1 MEMSNS
7 TVAAVSTPNAPGGI
21 GIIRISG
28 EDALAVAGRVFF
40 PVSGETLADSR
51 GYRAYF
57 GDVIYNGS
65 KIDEAV
71 CLVYRAPHSYTGEDT
86 AEINCHG
93 GLFVTKQVLRA
104 VLDAGAQ
111 PAGPGEFTKRAFL
124 NGKMD
129 LASSE
134 SVMNLIGASGKQAAA
149 AALNTLE
156 GNLSRKIRACCDRII
171 GVCASLAAWV
181 DYPDEDIEE
190 IGNGE
195 MLSVFES
202 VRAELKEIINR
213 FDCGRAL
220 TEGVDTVIV
229 GKPNVGK
236 SAIMNLLTGFQRSIV
251 TDIAGTTRDVVEEKI
266 TVGDIILRIADTAG
280 IRETENTVENIGVSL
295 ARKRLDRAELVLAVF
310 DGSSPVSD
318 EDREIIKECGDR
330 KKIALLNKSDLP
342 RRADID
348 EIEKSFDRTVVLS
361 AMTGEG
367 IDELEKAISE
377 VLMTDEFDPSAACL
391 AGERQRACCVKA
403 IGHLDGCIDALNS
416 GMTPDAVNV
425 CADCAVDALLEL
437 TGEKATAAVVDEVFS
452 RFCVGK

>member
-1 MEMSNS
+1 MNNS

-134 SVMNLIGASGKQAAA
+134 SVMNLIGASGKQEAA

-156 GNLSRKIRACCDRII
+156 GNLSRKISAWCDRII
-171 GVCASLAAWV
+171 GV
-181 DYPDEDIEE
+181 
-190 IGNGE
+190 
-195 MLSVFES
+195 
-202 VRAELKEIINR
+202 
-213 FDCGRAL
+213 
-220 TEGVDTVIV
+220 
-229 GKPNVGK
+229 
-236 SAIMNLLTGFQRSIV
+236 
-251 TDIAGTTRDVVEEKI
+251 
-266 TVGDIILRIADTAG
+266 
-280 IRETENTVENIGVSL
+280 
-295 ARKRLDRAELVLAVF
+295 
-310 DGSSPVSD
+310 
-318 EDREIIKECGDR
+318 
-330 KKIALLNKSDLP
+330 
-342 RRADID
+342 
-348 EIEKSFDRTVVLS
+348 
-361 AMTGEG
+361 
-367 IDELEKAISE
+367 
-377 VLMTDEFDPSAACL
+377 
-391 AGERQRACCVKA
+391 
-403 IGHLDGCIDALNS
+403 
-416 GMTPDAVNV
+416 
-425 CADCAVDALLEL
+425 
-437 TGEKATAAVVDEVFS
+437 
-452 RFCVGK
+452 